1 MQKIKEIIIGT
12 NNPGKYKEICDLL
25 PKKLIKYSANE
36 LNIQS
41 PKETGKS
48 FEENSL
54 IKASYYS
61 KKTNLV
67 CLSDDSGL
75 EINLLNGK
83 PGIFSA
89 RWGGEKNNFN
99 LAMEKVFFEMK
110 KKKDD
115 WLNDNDA
122 RFICCLTI
130 FWPNGKNYTSKGIV
144 EGKISNKIKGN
155 KGFGYD
161 PIFIPNGYNKTFGE
175 MNPNLKMS
183 IDHRFKAFFKIR
195 KFFF

>member
-130 FWPNGKNYTSKGIV
+130 FWPNGKSFSSRGVIN
-144 EGKISNKIKGN
+144 GKISKTKKGKN
-155 KGFGYD
+155 GFGYD
-161 PIFIPNGYNKTFGE
+161 PIFIPDGYKQTFGE
-175 MNPNLKMS
+175 MDLSFKMS
-183 IDHRFKAFFKIR
+183 IDHRSKAFFKMK
-195 KFFF
+195 KFFA

>member
-25 PKKLIKYSANE
+25 PKKLIKYSAIE

-99 LAMEKVFFEMK
+99 LAMEKVFFEMRPMSQVK
-110 KKKDD
+110 VEQALGV
-115 WLNDNDA
+115 W
-122 RFICCLTI
+122 CQQ
-130 FWPNGKNYTSKGIV
+130 TSAGAMHHV
-144 EGKISNKIKGN
+144 
-155 KGFGYD
+155 
-161 PIFIPNGYNKTFGE
+161 
-175 MNPNLKMS
+175 
-183 IDHRFKAFFKIR
+183 R
-195 KFFF
+195 

>member
-130 FWPNGKNYTSKGIV
+130 FWPNGKNYTSK
-144 EGKISNKIKGN
+144 
-155 KGFGYD
+155 
-161 PIFIPNGYNKTFGE
+161 
-175 MNPNLKMS
+175 
-183 IDHRFKAFFKIR
+183 
-195 KFFF
+195 

>member
-130 FWPNGKNYTSKGIV
+130 FWPNGTQPRCVQTPMTTSH
-144 EGKISNKIKGN
+144 S
-155 KGFGYD
+155 D
-161 PIFIPNGYNKTFGE
+161 
-175 MNPNLKMS
+175 
-183 IDHRFKAFFKIR
+183 FFTLD
-195 KFFF
+195 

>member
-161 PIFIPNGYNKTFGE
+161 PIFIPNGYKKTFGE
-175 MNPNLKMS
+175 MEPNFKMS
-183 IDHRFKAFFKIR
+183 IDHRNKAFLKVK
-195 KFFF
+195 KFFD